1 MKKLITIAALAIA
14 VLAGCN
20 LVGSIINPV
29 IGTWELTIVG
39 VTTTDVYNADGT
51 CSETI
56 TILGVGTTKTG
67 TWTTSDSTLTTT
79 WSDSSTGSDFYS
91 FNSDNSTMTLVA
103 TSGGLSR
110 TFTRT
115 K

>member
-1 MKKLITIAALAIA
+1 MKKLIAIAVLAIA

-20 LVGSIINPV
+20 MVGSIINPI
-29 IGTWELTIVG
+29 IGTWELTILG
-39 VTTTDVYNADGT
+39 VVTTDVYNADGT

-56 TILGVGTTKTG
+56 TVLGVGTTTNG
-67 TWTTSDSTLTTT
+67 TWTSANSTLTVT
-79 WSDSSTGSDFYS
+79 WSDSSTRSDTYS
-91 FNSDNSTMTLVA
+91 FNSDNSTMTLVG